1 MNVSDVYSHPL
12 FNSTVDRLT
21 GFRTKSLL
29 CCPIRDLSGRNIA
42 VLQALN
48 KLGGKPFSGAD
59 ERNLALFGTHLGN
72 SLAKAKL
79 HEQAQREKDRLSS
92 LFNYFKLISSAV
104 GMNKVCE

>member
-1 MNVSDVYSHPL
+1 MNVADVYSHPL

-29 CCPIRDLSGRNIA
+29 CTPIRDLSGKNVA

-48 KLGGKPFSGAD
+48 KKGGRAFSGSD
-59 ERNLALFGTHLGN
+59 ERNLTLFGTHLGN

-79 HEQAQREKDRLSS
+79 HEQAQ
-92 LFNYFKLISSAV
+92 
-104 GMNKVCE
+104 